1 MKITILGSGTSTG
14 VPEIGCT
21 CPVCT
26 SSDPRDHR
34 LRASALIETDDTRI
48 LIDCGPDFRTQV
60 LGLPF
65 KKIDGVLITHEHYDH
80 VGGLDDLRPFC
91 RFGEVPIYAEPH
103 TVERLRTRMPYC
115 FVDHSY
121 PGVPNIPLQEIEEN
135 RTFLINHIPVTPLR
149 VMHGRLPILGYRI
162 GNIGYITD
170 MLTMP
175 DVSYEQLRQLDVL
188 VINALRIAPH
198 PTHQNLAE
206 ALETARRIGAKKT
219 YFIHMSHHIGLQ
231 AEVERQLPPH
241 VYFAS
246 DGLEIFSQKF

>member
-1 MKITILGSGTSTG
+1 MLQWY
-14 VPEIGCT
+14 GCFL
-21 CPVCT
+21 CFFPV
-26 SSDPRDHR
+26 SY
-34 LRASALIETDDTRI
+34 
-48 LIDCGPDFRTQV
+48 
-60 LGLPF
+60 
-65 KKIDGVLITHEHYDH
+65 TH
-80 VGGLDDLRPFC
+80 LDVYKRQ
-91 RFGEVPIYAEPH
+91 
-103 TVERLRTRMPYC
+103 
-115 FVDHSY
+115 DHSY